1 MSGLTRLELFVA
13 VTGVASGTAG
23 FALGSHLLEYY
34 AVLASVSG
42 MSLLAARVLER
53 R

>member
-13 VTGVASGTAG
+13 ASGAICASAG
-23 FALGSHLLEYY
+23 FALGSPLLEYF

-42 MSLLAARVLER
+42 VSLLAARLLGR
-53 R
+53 D